1 MLEDK
6 RKALAKAEKAKPAEG
21 VTIAEK
27 IAAQKA
33 HKAAIEK
40 AKADVAFWENVA
52 QQKDVVATEEVA
64 TSNRLSSGTEV
75 GLSEEEAKA
84 LLGQMKLL
92 AESANDLE
100 LTPEAWETEFGESG
114 KVETPIGSVKM
125 GENQYFKLLKKKR
138 TRYFGMIKPT
148 LTNPDVVLEEYDPK
162 EGAER
167 QTKYLFVKTFIKPDG
182 SRYVHFQ
189 SVTVQKD
196 TLEVSISSH
205 EVNEEALIKKMQQ
218 NKLLHLNEKFLNS
231 DRRLIE
237 PQREGSDLVPT
248 PNSVSSTDKDTK
260 RFG

>member
-1 MLEDK
+1 MQKQKK
-6 RKALAKAEKAKPAEG
+6 RSRQK

-27 IAAQKA
+27 IAEQKA

-40 AKADVAFWENVA
+40 AKSDVAFWENVA

-114 KVETPIGSVKM
+114 EVETPIGSVKM

-138 TRYFGMIKPT
+138 TGYFGMIKPT
-148 LTNPDVVLEEYDPK
+148 LTNPDVVLEEYAPK
-162 EGAER
+162 RGCRKA
-167 QTKYLFVKTFIKPDG
+167 
-182 SRYVHFQ
+182 
-189 SVTVQKD
+189 
-196 TLEVSISSH
+196 
-205 EVNEEALIKKMQQ
+205 NEIP
-218 NKLLHLNEKFLNS
+218 
-231 DRRLIE
+231 IC
-237 PQREGSDLVPT
+237 
-248 PNSVSSTDKDTK
+248 
-260 RFG
+260 

>member
-52 QQKDVVATEEVA
+52 QQKDVVDTEEVA

-114 KVETPIGSVKM
+114 EVETPIGSVKM

-138 TRYFGMIKPT
+138 TGYFGMIKPT

-162 EGAER
+162 RGCRKA
-167 QTKYLFVKTFIKPDG
+167 
-182 SRYVHFQ
+182 
-189 SVTVQKD
+189 
-196 TLEVSISSH
+196 
-205 EVNEEALIKKMQQ
+205 NEIP
-218 NKLLHLNEKFLNS
+218 
-231 DRRLIE
+231 IC
-237 PQREGSDLVPT
+237 
-248 PNSVSSTDKDTK
+248 
-260 RFG
+260 

>member
-1 MLEDK
+1 MQKQKK
-6 RKALAKAEKAKPAEG
+6 RSRQK

-40 AKADVAFWENVA
+40 AKADVA

-114 KVETPIGSVKM
+114 EVETPIGSVKM

-138 TRYFGMIKPT
+138 TGYFGMIKPT

-162 EGAER
+162 RGCRKA
-167 QTKYLFVKTFIKPDG
+167 
-182 SRYVHFQ
+182 
-189 SVTVQKD
+189 
-196 TLEVSISSH
+196 
-205 EVNEEALIKKMQQ
+205 NEIP
-218 NKLLHLNEKFLNS
+218 
-231 DRRLIE
+231 IC
-237 PQREGSDLVPT
+237 
-248 PNSVSSTDKDTK
+248 
-260 RFG
+260 